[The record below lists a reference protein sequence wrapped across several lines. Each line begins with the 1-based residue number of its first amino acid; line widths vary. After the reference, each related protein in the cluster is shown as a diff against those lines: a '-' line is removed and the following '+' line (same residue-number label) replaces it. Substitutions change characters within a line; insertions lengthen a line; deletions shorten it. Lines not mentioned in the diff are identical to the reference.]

1 MRSDLS
7 LTHFCYYLPAIDLED
22 TSSAQKSIRIRQRN
36 FVAFSARLTQSGL
49 ADRAEHFS
57 IYYFRVAFEVEPD
70 TRAKAYHKQG
80 PGMDVYVPLAVMW
93 LFLCGNVIFAHCR
106 RSTGSSNQP
115 GIGRPRHNDAGR
127 NWKGGNGFSIDRWNF
142 WKKRIGEIKDHD
154 QASEKTKKVAVAGE
168 RLMNRIESEAV
179 LIC

>member
-1 MRSDLS
+1 M
-7 LTHFCYYLPAIDLED
+7 THDCCFCCYLPAIDLED
-22 TSSAQKSIRIRQRN
+22 TSSSQKAIRIRQRN

-57 IYYFRVAFEVEPD
+57 IYYFRAAFEVEPD
-70 TRAKAYHKQG
+70 KRAKAYHKQG

-106 RSTGSSNQP
+106 RSSNHP
-115 GIGRPRHNDAGR
+115 GTGRPRYNDAGR

-154 QASEKTKKVAVAGE
+154 QASEKTKKVAVTVAGE
-168 RLMNRIESEAV
+168 RLMNKIESEAV
-179 LIC
+179 LTC

>member
-1 MRSDLS
+1 M
-7 LTHFCYYLPAIDLED
+7 
-22 TSSAQKSIRIRQRN
+22 
-36 FVAFSARLTQSGL
+36 
-49 ADRAEHFS
+49 
-57 IYYFRVAFEVEPD
+57 EPD
-70 TRAKAYHKQG
+70 KRAKAYYKQG

-106 RSTGSSNQP
+106 RSIGSSKQP
-115 GIGRPRHNDAGR
+115 GTGRPRYNDAAGR

-142 WKKRIGEIKDHD
+142 WKTRIGEIKDHD

-179 LIC
+179 LICYKINFTMAIYIL

>member
-1 MRSDLS
+1 MCSSDL
-7 LTHFCYYLPAIDLED
+7 
-22 TSSAQKSIRIRQRN
+22 
-36 FVAFSARLTQSGL
+36 
-49 ADRAEHFS
+49 
-57 IYYFRVAFEVEPD
+57 
-70 TRAKAYHKQG
+70 
-80 PGMDVYVPLAVMW
+80 

-106 RSTGSSNQP
+106 RSTGSSNPP
-115 GIGRPRHNDAGR
+115 GTGRPRYNLNDALAGR
-127 NWKGGNGFSIDRWNF
+127 NWKGGDGFSIDRWNF